1 MQLSSEKYAFP
12 IDNSPDTILLTRLED
27 GLILDV
33 NDGFSRNTGYAR
45 DEAIGKSTSEL
56 DIWVNRARR
65 QVFVEVLKNRGECL
79 NFESEF
85 RAKDGR
91 IVPSLVSAKLT
102 EVDGEACVFSI
113 SRNISDL
120 KLAEEKL
127 RQSEAHFR
135 TVVESLGEG
144 VLITDKDDVVLYMN
158 PRMTDLTGYTP
169 EEMLGKPAYELLL
182 PPEKWPTLQER
193 NRQRA
198 TGVSERY
205 EAQML
210 RKDRSLFWAEV
221 YAAPYRNSDGEIV
234 GTLGAMIDTTE
245 RKHLEEQLRQSQR
258 MEALGQLTAGIAHNF
273 NNVLQGIMGNLDIA
287 LMDAPDELKPSLLDA
302 ERTSRRGADIVRQ
315 LMLFTRSG
323 GPAESQPVDI
333 NQVLGDTVAICRRTF
348 DRRIS
353 ITLETHA
360 SEATVIGDS
369 GQLQLVFLNICLN
382 ARDALELL
390 VDRAPAVAICV
401 ELQSD
406 IEAVPKGCPREFLRI
421 RIADNGP
428 GMAKEIQ
435 PKVFEPFF
443 TTKEVGKGTGLG
455 LATAFGIVQQHGGSI
470 DCGSKLEVGTTFTI
484 RLPVVGTT
492 ATGADVDADSVSELA
507 PTGSETILL
516 VEDEMAVRTSV
527 AAYLS
532 RLGYTV
538 LSASDGVEALAIYTQ
553 NARDIALVL
562 LDVSLPGMSGRDL
575 LRAIRGLNAEVE
587 VIIFTGYS
595 SEQNE
600 FEEALPIL
608 HKPIDSKRVA
618 VKIREVLDA

>member
-1 MQLSSEKYAFP
+1 MKRARSGRSSRDVFPHRDPLTRSLDLTHRRDATLHQDELLIGVSIAPFDLDQEGSEIERMQLSSEKYAFP

-33 NDGFSRNTGYAR
+33 NDDFSRNTGYAR

-287 LMDAPDELKPSLLDA
+287 LMDAPYELKPSLLDA

-353 ITLETHA
+353 ITL
-360 SEATVIGDS
+360 G
-369 GQLQLVFLNICLN
+369 N
-382 ARDALELL
+382 AR
-390 VDRAPAVAICV
+390 VGGNCDRGFRTAATGFP
-401 ELQSD
+401 EYLPQ
-406 IEAVPKGCPREFLRI
+406 CPRCSRAAS
-421 RIADNGP
+421 RSSSGP
-428 GMAKEIQ
+428 
-435 PKVFEPFF
+435 
-443 TTKEVGKGTGLG
+443 
-455 LATAFGIVQQHGGSI
+455 
-470 DCGSKLEVGTTFTI
+470 
-484 RLPVVGTT
+484 
-492 ATGADVDADSVSELA
+492 
-507 PTGSETILL
+507 
-516 VEDEMAVRTSV
+516 
-527 AAYLS
+527 
-532 RLGYTV
+532 
-538 LSASDGVEALAIYTQ
+538 
-553 NARDIALVL
+553 
-562 LDVSLPGMSGRDL
+562 
-575 LRAIRGLNAEVE
+575 
-587 VIIFTGYS
+587 
-595 SEQNE
+595 
-600 FEEALPIL
+600 
-608 HKPIDSKRVA
+608 
-618 VKIREVLDA
+618 